1 MKRVELTWR
10 YVDGISLNME
20 GVGGAIGV
28 CGGLDAAE
36 EFPEEPS
43 VPAAAAAAA
52 GPACCPADPANEC
65 TQQPR
70 PAHVADSAFMAASE
84 VSSRL
89 VKDKT

>member
-1 MKRVELTWR
+1 
-10 YVDGISLNME
+10 ME

-28 CGGLDAAE
+28 CGGLDVAE

-43 VPAAAAAAA
+43 APAAAA
-52 GPACCPADPANEC
+52 GPACGSPAADPAANEC
-65 TQQPR
+65 MQQPR
-70 PAHVADSAFMAASE
+70 PAHVADSVFMAASE